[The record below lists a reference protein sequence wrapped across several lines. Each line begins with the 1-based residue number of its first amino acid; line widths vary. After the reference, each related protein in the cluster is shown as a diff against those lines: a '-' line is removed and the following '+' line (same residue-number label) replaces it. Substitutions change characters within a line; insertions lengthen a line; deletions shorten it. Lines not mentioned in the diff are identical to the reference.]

1 MHKYKWYLKNKKLYI
16 IFTYHDSKKNFGFQD
31 FININDI
38 FCLTTNINGIL
49 FLLVSKL

>member
-16 IFTYHDSKKNFGFQD
+16 IFTYQNSKIYSGFQD

-38 FCLTTNINGIL
+38 FCLITNINGIL